1 MNTLRTLV
9 ARFALTCAAFS
20 AFAAA
25 FSHDARACGDVFI
38 PEIDHRV
45 QGLANAEKALRD
57 GKVADSAQAVVRMFP
72 EIRTINPGKDGMLGR
87 AQRTLAVA
95 LVRTDGAIE
104 LDPTWRAKTP
114 EQRAQNVA
122 WAVSSLERLRTQRKN
137 DPAVDTDLGEALAKV
152 DGRQEEARGILQSLS
167 DRDLMATPQGYAA
180 LGRLQNQAGNAAAR
194 DAAVQRCTAMAKDAE
209 ICKVPASPSGQS

>member
-9 ARFALTCAAFS
+9 ARFALACAALS
-20 AFAAA
+20 AAAA
-25 FSHDARACGDVFI
+25 FSQDARACGDVFI
-38 PEIDHRV
+38 PEIDHRI

-57 GKVADSAQAVVRMFP
+57 GKVAASAQSIVRMFP

-87 AQRTLAVA
+87 AQRTLAIA
-95 LVRTDGAIE
+95 LVRTDGAID

-114 EQRAQNVA
+114 EQRAQNIA

-152 DGRQEEARGILQSLS
+152 DGRQEEARGILQSLA

-180 LGRLQNQAGNAAAR
+180 LGRLQHQAGNTAAR

-209 ICKVPASPSGQS
+209 VCKVSTTPGGQS

>member
-1 MNTLRTLV
+1 MNTLKTFV
-9 ARFALTCAAFS
+9 ARFALAFAALS
-20 AFAAA
+20 AAAA
-25 FSHDARACGDVFI
+25 FSQDARACGDVFI
-38 PEIDHRV
+38 PEIDHRI

-57 GKVADSAQAVVRMFP
+57 GKIVASAQSIVRMFP

-87 AQRTLAVA
+87 AQRTLAIA

-104 LDPTWRAKTP
+104 LDATWRAKTP
-114 EQRAQNVA
+114 EQRAQNIA
-122 WAVSSLERLRTQRKN
+122 WAVSSLERLRTLRKN

-152 DGRQEEARGILQSLS
+152 DGRQDEARSILQSLS

-209 ICKVPASPSGQS
+209 ICKVQASAGGQS

>member
-9 ARFALTCAAFS
+9 ARFALTCAALS
-20 AFAAA
+20 AAAA
-25 FSHDARACGDVFI
+25 FSQDARACGDVFI
-38 PEIDHRV
+38 PEIDHRI
-45 QGLANAEKALRD
+45 QGLANAEKSLRD
-57 GKVADSAQAVVRMFP
+57 GKIVASAQSIVRMFP

-87 AQRTLAVA
+87 AQRTLAIA

-104 LDPTWRAKTP
+104 LDPTWRAKTS

-122 WAVSSLERLRTQRKN
+122 WAVSSLERLRTQRTN

-194 DAAVQRCTAMAKDAE
+194 DSAIQRCTAMAKDAE
-209 ICKVPASPSGQS
+209 VCKVPTSPGGQS

>member
-1 MNTLRTLV
+1 M
-9 ARFALTCAAFS
+9 
-20 AFAAA
+20 
-25 FSHDARACGDVFI
+25 FI

-57 GKVADSAQAVVRMFP
+57 GKIVAAAQSIVRMFP

-95 LVRTDGAIE
+95 LVRTDGAID

-114 EQRAQNVA
+114 EQRAQNVT

-152 DGRQEEARGILQSLS
+152 DGRQEEARGILQSLA

-180 LGRLQNQAGNAAAR
+180 LGRLQHQAGNAAAR
-194 DAAVQRCTAMAKDAE
+194 DAAIQRCNAMAKDAE
-209 ICKVPASPSGQS
+209 ICKVAASSGGQS

>member
-1 MNTLRTLV
+1 MNTLRTLA
-9 ARFALTCAAFS
+9 ARFALAFAVVS
-20 AFAAA
+20 AAAA

-38 PEIDHRV
+38 PEIDHRI
-45 QGLANAEKALRD
+45 QGLANAEKGLRD
-57 GKVADSAQAVVRMFP
+57 GKIVASAQSIVRMFP

-87 AQRTLAVA
+87 AQRTLAIA

-114 EQRAQNVA
+114 EQRSQNVA

-152 DGRQEEARGILQSLS
+152 DGRQEEARGILQSLA
-167 DRDLMATPQGYAA
+167 DRDLMATPQGYSA
-180 LGRLQNQAGNAAAR
+180 LGRLQHQAGNTTAR
-194 DAAVQRCTAMAKDAE
+194 DAAIQRCNAMAKDAE
-209 ICKVPASPSGQS
+209 ICKVPTSAGGQS

>member
-1 MNTLRTLV
+1 MNTLKTLV
-9 ARFALTCAAFS
+9 ARFALACAALS
-20 AFAAA
+20 AAAA

-38 PEIDHRV
+38 PEIDHRI
-45 QGLANAEKALRD
+45 QGLANAEKSLRD
-57 GKVADSAQAVVRMFP
+57 GKIVDSAQAVVRMFP

-87 AQRTLAVA
+87 AQRTLAIA

-152 DGRQEEARGILQSLS
+152 GGRQEEARGILQSLS

-209 ICKVPASPSGQS
+209 ICKVPAVVGGQS

>member
-1 MNTLRTLV
+1 MNTLKTLV
-9 ARFALTCAAFS
+9 ARIALACAALS
-20 AFAAA
+20 AAAA
-25 FSHDARACGDVFI
+25 FSQDARACGDVFI
-38 PEIDHRV
+38 PEIDHRI

-57 GKVADSAQAVVRMFP
+57 GKIVASAQSIVRMFP

-87 AQRTLAVA
+87 AQRTLAIA
-95 LVRTDGAIE
+95 LVRMDGAIE
-104 LDPTWRAKTP
+104 LDPTWRAKSP

-152 DGRQEEARGILQSLS
+152 DGRQDEARSILQSLS

-194 DAAVQRCTAMAKDAE
+194 DAAIQRCNAMAKDAE
-209 ICKVPASPSGQS
+209 ICKVSATQGGQS

>member
-1 MNTLRTLV
+1 MNTLRTLA
-9 ARFALTCAAFS
+9 ARFALAFAVVS
-20 AFAAA
+20 AAAA

-38 PEIDHRV
+38 PEIDHRI
-45 QGLANAEKALRD
+45 QGLANAEKGLRD
-57 GKVADSAQAVVRMFP
+57 GKIVASAQSIVRMFP

-87 AQRTLAVA
+87 AQRTLAIA

-114 EQRAQNVA
+114 EQRSQNVA

-152 DGRQEEARGILQSLS
+152 DGRQEEARGILQSLA
-167 DRDLMATPQGYAA
+167 DRDLMATPQGYSA
-180 LGRLQNQAGNAAAR
+180 LGRLQHQAGNTTAR
-194 DAAVQRCTAMAKDAE
+194 DAAIQRCNAMAKDAE
-209 ICKVPASPSGQS
+209 ICKVPTSSGGQS

>member
-1 MNTLRTLV
+1 MNTLKTLV
-9 ARFALTCAAFS
+9 ARIALACAALS
-20 AFAAA
+20 AAAA
-25 FSHDARACGDVFI
+25 FSQDARACGDVFI
-38 PEIDHRV
+38 PEIDHRI

-57 GKVADSAQAVVRMFP
+57 GKIVASAQSIVRMFP

-87 AQRTLAVA
+87 AQRTLAIA
-95 LVRTDGAIE
+95 LVRTDGAID

-152 DGRQEEARGILQSLS
+152 DGRQEEAKSILQSLS
-167 DRDLMATPQGYAA
+167 DRDLMSTPQGYAA
-180 LGRLQNQAGNAAAR
+180 LGRLQHQAGNAPAR
-194 DAAVQRCTAMAKDAE
+194 DAALQRCTAMAKDGE
-209 ICKVPASPSGQS
+209 ICKLPAAQGGQS